1 MRLGNLSSLNIYHM
15 KMRAEESMVQF
26 KERLGIRQFMKD
38 KPVRFDVKMCM
49 AAVNVT

>member
-1 MRLGNLSSLNIYHM
+1 M